1 MIMRYKLY
9 DTEDKKLY
17 IGVESHYFK
26 LTDAKDSYRES
37 KTQDG
42 KTDDSILF
50 EIAREGEEGIQGT
63 FTFGVE
69 DGEKFALALLNL
81 CYKIKGF

>member
-1 MIMRYKLY
+1 MVTRYKLY
-9 DTEDKKLY
+9 DTEDEKLY
-17 IGVESHYFK
+17 IVVESHYFK
-26 LTDAKDSYRES
+26 LTDAKASYRES
-37 KTQDG
+37 KAKD

-50 EIAREGEEGIQGT
+50 EIAREGEEGIEGT

-81 CYKIKGF
+81 CHTIKGF

>member
-1 MIMRYKLY
+1 MKYKLY

-17 IGVESHYFK
+17 ISVESHYFK
-26 LTDAKDSYRES
+26 LTDAKASYRES
-37 KTQDG
+37 KAKD

-63 FTFGVE
+63 ITFGVN
-69 DGEKFALALLNL
+69 DGEKFALTLLNL
-81 CYKIKGF
+81 CNAIKGF